1 MKSYSEVMDEY
12 WDKCLTRDG
21 HTLDEYLSWN
31 PDKKE
36 AYSGKVCNAFPL
48 ETLTKEQADEG
59 VELGYLLRQPI
70 H

>member
-1 MKSYSEVMDEY
+1 MDEY

-31 PDKKE
+31 PERKE
-36 AYSGKVCNAFPL
+36 VYSGEVCNSFPL
-48 ETLTKEQADEG
+48 DQLTKEQADEG
-59 VELGYLLRQPI
+59 VALGYLLRQPL